1 MTAADQPSGTT
12 TDTRGTRSASPYE
25 RSAVDELAAIRQ
37 SIDNIDA
44 AVVHMLA
51 ERFKYTQRVGYLKA
65 AAGMPPADP
74 EREQV
79 QVARLRSLAAE
90 SHLDPAFAE
99 KFLNFIIA
107 EVIHHHERIAVG
119 DE

>member
-1 MTAADQPSGTT
+1 MSDDVPTT
-12 TDTRGTRSASPYE
+12 TGPDAHGSAE
-25 RSAVDELAAIRQ
+25 VAAAAVAELQSIRQ

-44 AVVHMLA
+44 AVIHMLA

-74 EREQV
+74 AREQI

>member
-1 MTAADQPSGTT
+1 MSAEHDDPTTPATEAARSG
-12 TDTRGTRSASPYE
+12 SPYGQD
-25 RSAVDELAAIRQ
+25 AVTELASIRQ

-65 AAGMPPADP
+65 SAGMPPADP
-74 EREQV
+74 EREHI

-119 DE
+119 EE